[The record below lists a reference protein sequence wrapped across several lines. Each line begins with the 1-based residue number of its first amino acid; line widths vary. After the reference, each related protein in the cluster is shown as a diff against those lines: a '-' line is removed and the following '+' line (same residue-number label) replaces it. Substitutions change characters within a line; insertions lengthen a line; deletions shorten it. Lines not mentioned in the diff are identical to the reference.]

1 MKRLLTSTLLL
12 ATATM
17 ALQVPMTAAAAPA
30 NQAPQRK
37 ADLADRVAGTYEGA
51 VTSDSRGSSRNNI
64 TIVVKKIGRNM
75 VEVSCD
81 YARIPT
87 TRVQL
92 EQAGNAILSATSGV
106 TFLVELTRDAN
117 RLDLYIDG
125 AALMVQRVG

>member
-12 ATATM
+12 ATVTM
-17 ALQVPMTAAAAPA
+17 AMPMMAIAAPA

-64 TIVVKKIGRNM
+64 TIVVKKIGRNL
-75 VEVSCD
+75 VEISCD

-125 AALMVQRVG
+125 AALIVQRPG

>member
-12 ATATM
+12 ATVTM
-17 ALQVPMTAAAAPA
+17 AMPMMAIAAPA

-87 TRVQL
+87 TRIQL

-125 AALMVQRVG
+125 AALIVRRAG